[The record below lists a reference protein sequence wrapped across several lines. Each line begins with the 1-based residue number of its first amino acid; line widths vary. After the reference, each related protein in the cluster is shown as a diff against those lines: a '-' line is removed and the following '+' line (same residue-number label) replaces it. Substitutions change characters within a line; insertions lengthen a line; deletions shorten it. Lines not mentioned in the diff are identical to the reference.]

1 MKKPKIIY
9 VDGVFDLVHYG
20 HFELFKKIKVLI
32 PNSHI
37 IVGISKDIDNEMYKR
52 PSILTQIE
60 KAKTLVHSR
69 YIDEILLDTPW
80 IINQEFINKHN
91 IDYVCHD
98 PIPYSS
104 DKKEDI
110 YKFCKEKGIFLGINR
125 TPLISTSNIISRIVK
140 KVHQM

>member
-1 MKKPKIIY
+1 
-9 VDGVFDLVHYG
+9 
-20 HFELFKKIKVLI
+20 
-32 PNSHI
+32 
-37 IVGISKDIDNEMYKR
+37 MYKR

-110 YKFCKEKGIFLGINR
+110 YKFCKEKGIF
-125 TPLISTSNIISRIVK
+125 SRN
-140 KVHQM
+140 Q